1 MVVVAASRAQAGA
14 ARDGGQFRRDGRRL
28 SDTSTDA
35 AQLEDH
41 AQCAPPPL
49 PRNVKLLGW
58 ASLLNDT
65 ASEMVFPLLPLFL
78 ARLVGAGTIELGLLE
93 GIAETVAS
101 LLKLWSG
108 GRSDRSP
115 SRKSYVVVGY
125 LLATAARP
133 LTALAAAPWHV
144 IAGRTVDR
152 VGKGVRTAP
161 RDAMIADSTPAAQ
174 RGRAFGFHRAMDHLG
189 AVLGPI
195 AAYAFLWWRPDD
207 LRTLFVMTAVPG
219 AVVVVLL
226 VFGLRETARHDAG
239 REPFSL
245 TLAPFDR
252 RFRTYLAALAVFTLG
267 NTSDLFLIQRSIDL
281 GISAIWIPL
290 LWGGLHVVKSLGNA
304 VSGRAVDRFGPRA
317 MILAGWM
324 VYAVFYTAFA
334 FVTTL
339 SGMIVALA
347 GYGVF
352 YALTEPAEKTLV
364 ANLVPKERSGLA
376 FGWYNF
382 AIAATTL
389 PGNVLFGVLYQHYGA
404 ATAFGWGAAMA
415 AAAAV
420 LLAGARLDTRGG
432 QESGAA
438 SIRCQPRR

>member
-1 MVVVAASRAQAGA
+1 MSSG
-14 ARDGGQFRRDGRRL
+14 
-28 SDTSTDA
+28 S
-35 AQLEDH
+35 
-41 AQCAPPPL
+41 PPEAVSPSVL

-65 ASEMVFPLLPLFL
+65 ASEMAFPLLPLFL

-115 SRKSYVVVGY
+115 RRKQFVVLGY
-125 LLATAARP
+125 LLATVARP
-133 LTALAAAPWHV
+133 LTAVATAPWHV
-144 IAGRTVDR
+144 IAARTVDR

-161 RDAMIADSTPAAQ
+161 RDAMIADSSLPAQ

-189 AVLGPI
+189 AVLGPL
-195 AAYAFLWWRPDD
+195 AAYVFLWWRPDD
-207 LRTLFVMTAVPG
+207 LRTLFVITAVPG
-219 AVVVVLL
+219 AAVVALL
-226 VFGLRETARHDAG
+226 VFGLRETARHEAG
-239 REPFSL
+239 REAFSL

-252 RFRTYLAALAVFTLG
+252 RFRTYLAALAIFTLG
-267 NTSDLFLIQRSIDL
+267 NTSDLFLIQRAIDL
-281 GISAIWIPL
+281 GIAAAWIPL
-290 LWGGLHVVKSLGNA
+290 LWGGLHVIKSLGNA

-317 MILAGWM
+317 MIFAGWL

-334 FVTTL
+334 FVTSL
-339 SGMIVALA
+339 GEMIAVLV

-364 ANLVPKERSGLA
+364 ANLVPPPRAGLA

-382 AIAATTL
+382 AIAVTTL
-389 PGNVLFGVLYQHYGA
+389 PGNILFGVLYQQYGA
-404 ATAFGWGAAMA
+404 AAAFGWGAAMA
-415 AAAAV
+415 AVAAV
-420 LLAGARLDTRGG
+420 LLVGV
-432 QESGAA
+432 
-438 SIRCQPRR
+438 RREA

>member
-1 MVVVAASRAQAGA
+1 MSDA
-14 ARDGGQFRRDGRRL
+14 L
-28 SDTSTDA
+28 SDVPIA
-35 AQLEDH
+35 
-41 AQCAPPPL
+41 PL

-65 ASEMVFPLLPLFL
+65 ASEMVYPLLPLFL

-93 GIAETVAS
+93 GIAESVAS

-115 SRKSYVVVGY
+115 RRKQYVVVGY
-125 LLATAARP
+125 ALATVARP

-144 IAGRTVDR
+144 IAARTVDR

-161 RDAMIADSTPAAQ
+161 RDAMIADSSLPSQ

-189 AVLGPI
+189 AVLGPL

-207 LRTLFVMTAVPG
+207 LRTLFLLTAVPG
-219 AVVVVLL
+219 AAVVALL
-226 VFGLRETARHDAG
+226 VFALRETARHEAG

-245 TLAPFDR
+245 TLKPFDR
-252 RFRTYLAALAVFTLG
+252 RFRVYLAALAIFTLG
-267 NTSDLFLIQRSIDL
+267 NTSDLFLIQRSMDL
-281 GISAIWIPL
+281 GISAVWIPL

-304 VSGRAVDRFGPRA
+304 LSGRAVDRFGPRA
-317 MILAGWM
+317 MILAGWL

-334 FVTTL
+334 WVTTL
-339 SGMIVALA
+339 AEMIVALV

-364 ANLVPKERSGLA
+364 ANLVPARRTGLA

-382 AIAATTL
+382 AIAVTTL
-389 PGNVLFGVLYQHYGA
+389 PGNVLFGVLYQRYGA
-404 ATAFGWGAAMA
+404 AAAFGWGAAMA
-415 AAAAV
+415 AVAATL
-420 LLAGARLDTRGG
+420 LLAIGTGTG
-432 QESGAA
+432 SGTVA
-438 SIRCQPRR
+438 SADGHLTIGRR

>member
-1 MVVVAASRAQAGA
+1 MPHDREA
-14 ARDGGQFRRDGRRL
+14 
-28 SDTSTDA
+28 
-35 AQLEDH
+35 
-41 AQCAPPPL
+41 L
-49 PRNVKLLGW
+49 PRNVKFLGW

-93 GIAETVAS
+93 GIAETAAS

-115 SRKSYVVVGY
+115 RRKRYVVGGY
-125 LLATAARP
+125 LLAAIARP
-133 LTALAAAPWHV
+133 FTALAVAPWHV
-144 IAGRTVDR
+144 IVARTVDR

-161 RDAMIADSTPAAQ
+161 RDAMIADSTAAVQ

-189 AVLGPI
+189 AVIGPL

-207 LRTLFVMTAVPG
+207 LRNLFLLTAIPG
-219 AVVVVLL
+219 AAVVALL
-226 VFGLRETARHDAG
+226 VFGLRETARQDTG
-239 REPFSL
+239 KEPFSL

-252 RFRTYLAALAVFTLG
+252 RFRVYLVALAIFTLG

-281 GISAIWIPL
+281 GISAAWIPL

-304 VSGRAVDRFGPRA
+304 LSGHAVDRLGPRA
-317 MILAGWM
+317 MILAGWL
-324 VYAVFYTAFA
+324 VYAVSYSAFA
-334 FVTTL
+334 WATTL
-339 SGMIVALA
+339 AEMIVVLV

-352 YALTEPAEKTLV
+352 YALSEPAEKTLV
-364 ANLVPKERSGLA
+364 ANLVPRHRTGLA

-389 PGNVLFGVLYQHYGA
+389 PGNVLFGVIYQNYGA
-404 ATAFGWGAAMA
+404 AAAFGWGAAMA
-415 AAAAV
+415 AVAAAV
-420 LLAGARLDTRGG
+420 LLAVGATNGTEDRPA
-432 QESGAA
+432 ESAA
-438 SIRCQPRR
+438 A

>member
-1 MVVVAASRAQAGA
+1 MEFRTPLNDAS
-14 ARDGGQFRRDGRRL
+14 
-28 SDTSTDA
+28 SDAPEKDR
-35 AQLEDH
+35 
-41 AQCAPPPL
+41 PPPNEAPSATL

-58 ASLLNDT
+58 ASLVNDT

-78 ARLVGAGTIELGLLE
+78 ARLVGATTIELGLLE

-115 SRKSYVVVGY
+115 RRKWYVVIGY
-125 LLATAARP
+125 SLAAVARP

-144 IAGRTVDR
+144 IAARTVDR

-161 RDAMIADSTPAAQ
+161 RDAMIVDSTAASQ
-174 RGRAFGFHRAMDHLG
+174 RGRAYGFHRAMDHLG

-195 AAYAFLWWRPDD
+195 AAFAFLWWRPDD
-207 LRTLFVMTAVPG
+207 LRTLFFLTAVPG
-219 AVVVVLL
+219 AVVVGLL
-226 VFGLRETARHDAG
+226 TFALRETARHEAG
-239 REPFSL
+239 KERFTL

-252 RFRTYLAALAVFTLG
+252 RFRIYLAALAIFTIG
-267 NTSDLFLIQRSIDL
+267 NTSDLFLVQRAIDL
-281 GISAIWIPL
+281 GISAAWIPL

-304 VSGRAVDRFGPRA
+304 LSGRAVDRFGPRA
-317 MILAGWM
+317 MILAGWL
-324 VYAVFYTAFA
+324 VYAIFYTAFA

-352 YALTEPAEKTLV
+352 YALSEPAEKTLV
-364 ANLVPKERSGLA
+364 ANLVPKQRAGLA

-389 PGNVLFGVLYQHYGA
+389 PGNVWFGVLYQHFGA
-404 ATAFGWGAAMA
+404 AAAFGWGAALAAVA
-415 AAAAV
+415 AA
-420 LLAGARLDTRGG
+420 LLIGVGREA
-432 QESGAA
+432 
-438 SIRCQPRR
+438 